1 MGIILRDRQ
10 THKILF
16 FVKGA
21 DVAMLSKVK
30 PGQRS
35 TCQEISENLAMEG
48 LRTLVITHKFL
59 TEEVY

>member
-10 THKILF
+10 TQKILF

-30 PGQRS
+30 PG
-35 TCQEISENLAMEG
+35 
-48 LRTLVITHKFL
+48 
-59 TEEVY
+59 